1 MNKVRILFPS
11 FIDSILN
18 SYTQVFF
25 SNNRIF
31 AGILLVVTFFD
42 FTTGLCGIISVIL
55 SNILAYLIGFN
66 RQNIKLGYYG
76 FNSLLVGLGL
86 GSYYQFNPEFLLI
99 LVCASLLTLFL
110 TIMFEGII
118 GKYGLPFL
126 SLSFLMAIWIFTMA
140 TRDFSSL
147 KISERGIYAL
157 NDMYAVGGPRL
168 VRIYEWFGNLKINT
182 SIILY
187 FRSLGAIFFQHYLL
201 AGFLIAIGLLIYSRI
216 AFLLSLIGFFSAYV
230 FYSFIGADFSELSNS
245 YIGFNFILTA
255 IAIGGFFIISSRY
268 SFLWVILLTPVIS
281 VIIAFASNLLAPW
294 QLPIYSLPFNL
305 VVLMFLFVMK
315 ARERFWKK
323 PELVVWQQFSPEKN
337 LYIQLN
343 EKERFADAVYFPV
356 SLPFIGEWGISQ
368 AHNGEL
374 THQGDWNHAWDFEI
388 YDMDGHAFKD
398 GGTFCED
405 YFCFN
410 KPVIAPLDGIIEDA
424 LDYIDDNKIGE
435 VNTTENWGNLVV
447 IKHAEGLYTTLCHLK
462 KGSLKVKKGDGI
474 KKGEIIAHCGNS
486 GRSPKP
492 HLHFQMQATPF
503 LGSKTLDYP
512 IGHFINSREGISS
525 LQSYKKPKVGER
537 VSNIETSDALVK
549 AFSFIP
555 GQTFTFLVE
564 KTSGESSQKYHW
576 EIIADYYNQTYIY
589 CHNTGSKAYYKINDN
604 LFYFTHF
611 TGNKHT
617 LLFYFYLSAYK
628 VLLGYY
634 KGMIIKDSLPLNVL
648 HSRILI
654 YLQDFIAPFW
664 IFMKTNYTLGYQKKQ
679 EDFTSGEI
687 AFLSSVEVKTG
698 SFMHKKYN
706 FSLQITN
713 CKIQSFCI
721 SVGSKNVTATL
732 LNDVPEF
739 FKHQINE

>member
-1 MNKVRILFPS
+1 MDKVRNLFPS

-31 AGILLVVTFFD
+31 AGILIVVSFFD
-42 FTTGLCGIISVIL
+42 YITGLSGIISVIL
-55 SNILAYLIGFN
+55 ANFLAYIIGFN

-86 GSYYQFNPEFLLI
+86 GSYFQFNPEFLLI
-99 LVCASLLTLFL
+99 LVCASLLTLFITVL
-110 TIMFEGII
+110 FESVV

-126 SLSFLMAIWIFTMA
+126 SLSFLFAIWIFTMA

-157 NDMYAVGGPRL
+157 NDMYNAGGPRL
-168 VRIYEWFGNLKINT
+168 VHFYEWFGNLKIHT
-182 SIILY
+182 SILLY

-201 AGFLIAIGLLIYSRI
+201 AGILIAIGLLIYSRI
-216 AFLLSLIGFFSAYV
+216 AFLLSIIGFFSAYA

-255 IAIGGFFIISSRY
+255 IAVGGFFIISSRY
-268 SFLWVILLTPVIS
+268 SFLWVILLTPIIA
-281 VIIAFASNLLAPW
+281 VIIAFASNLLATW

-305 VVLMFLFVMK
+305 VVLLFLFVLK

-356 SLPFIGEWGISQ
+356 SLPFIGEWGVSQ
-368 AHNGEL
+368 AHNGEQ
-374 THQGDWNHAWDFEI
+374 THKGDWKHAWDFEI
-388 YDMDGHAFKD
+388 YDSEGHSFQN
-398 GGTFCED
+398 GGTLCED

-410 KPVIAPLDGIIEDA
+410 KPVIAPFDGIIEDA
-424 LDYIDDNKIGE
+424 LDYVDDNKIGE
-435 VNTTENWGNLVV
+435 VNTAENWGNLVV
-447 IKHAEGLYTTLCHLK
+447 IKHGEGLYSTLCHLK
-462 KGSLKVKKGDGI
+462 KASLKIKKGDGVKKGD
-474 KKGEIIAHCGNS
+474 IIAYCGNS

-492 HLHFQMQATPF
+492 HLHFQLQATPF

-512 IGHFINSREGISS
+512 IAHYIINQNGTSG
-525 LQSYKKPKVGER
+525 LQSYKKPKVGDR
-537 VSNIETSDALVK
+537 LSNIETSDALER
-549 AFSFIP
+549 AFRFIP
-555 GQTFTFLVE
+555 GQILSFRVE
-564 KTSGESSQKYHW
+564 KNLNGIPQNYRW
-576 EIIADYYNQTYIY
+576 EIVADYYNQTYIY

-611 TGNKHT
+611 TGNKHS

-634 KGMIIKDSLPLNVL
+634 KGIIIKDSLPLNVL
-648 HSRILI
+648 HSKLLI
-654 YLQDFIAPFW
+654 YFQDFIAPFW
-664 IFMKTNYTLGYQKKQ
+664 IFMKTNYTISYQKKS

-687 AFLSSVEVKTG
+687 DFLSAVEVKTG
-698 SFMHKKYN
+698 GFLHKKFEFN
-706 FSLQITN
+706 LQITDR
-713 CKIQSFCI
+713 KIHSFSI
-721 SVGSKNVTATL
+721 STGSKMVTATQH
-732 LNDVPEF
+732 DDESYIY
-739 FKHQINE
+739 KHKD